1 MIIFLYGS
9 DGYRLEKRSREII
22 DSYQKKHKSGLNF
35 FKFDCADIGPNEFI
49 KIDEAVKNS
58 SFFNEV
64 KLIVLRNLLSDKI
77 IAEQT
82 EELIKKYD
90 LSKTKDIVIL
100 AVEHSGGKPFPAGD
114 KGLFGILKKP
124 GNLVENINYLSG
136 VNLAN
141 WIKREFASRGC
152 AIEAAAIKK
161 IIDRI
166 GNDSQ
171 SLIINIDKLAN
182 YLSGDSLLTRA
193 GGKKILKPGD
203 VEILVVQKEDLNIFD
218 LVDAIASKNKIK
230 ALDILYK
237 ELKTGRDANYIL
249 TMIIFQFRNLLV
261 IKDLALRAWTSDL
274 IAKRA
279 GLHPFIV
286 KKAMRE
292 SGKYEMSDL
301 KSLYGR
307 LLNVDIAYK
316 NGKAALDDSLFN
328 FVFSF

>member
-9 DGYRLEKRSREII
+9 DGYRLQNRTLEII
-22 DSYQKKHKSGLNF
+22 DSYRKKHKSGLNF
-35 FKFDCADIGPNEFI
+35 FKFDCVGMGLDEFK

-64 KLIVLRNLLSDKI
+64 KLIVLRNPISQKI
-77 IAEQT
+77 ISGKI

-90 LSKTKDIVIL
+90 LGKTKDTVIL
-100 AVEHSGGKPFPAGD
+100 AVEHSDGKLSSAGD
-114 KGLFGILKKP
+114 KGLFGILNKP

-136 VNLAN
+136 AKLAN
-141 WIKREFASRGC
+141 WIKHEFASRDC

-161 IIDRI
+161 IIDHI

-171 SLIINIDKLAN
+171 SLIINMDKLAN
-182 YLSGDSLLTRA
+182 YLSGDNLSAQT
-193 GGKKILKPGD
+193 GGKKILKPDD
-203 VEILVVQKEDLNIFD
+203 VEMLVVQKADLNIFD

-261 IKDLALRAWTSDL
+261 IKDLVSRALTSDL

-292 SGKYEMSDL
+292 LGKYELNDL
-301 KSLYGR
+301 KSLYDR

-328 FVFSF
+328 FIFSI